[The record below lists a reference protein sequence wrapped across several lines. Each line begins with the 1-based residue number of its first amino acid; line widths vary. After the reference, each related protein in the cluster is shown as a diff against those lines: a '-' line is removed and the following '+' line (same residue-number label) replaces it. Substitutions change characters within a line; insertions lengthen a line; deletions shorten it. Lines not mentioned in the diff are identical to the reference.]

1 MDSLIYSHGA
11 HLTDER
17 HTRFSLWAP
26 DAATVAVKLDN
37 GELYPMQPEDDGW
50 FSINAPCGAGT
61 GYRFWI
67 DDRLDVPDPAARAQS
82 QDIQSPSCV
91 VDQNAYRWQN
101 AQWNGRPWH
110 EAVIYEL
117 HVGAMGGYAQ
127 VEARLA
133 ELAELGITAIE
144 LMPLAEF
151 PRAHNWGYDGVL
163 PFAPEAS
170 YGTPDELKHLID
182 TAHGLGL
189 MVFVDVVYNH
199 FGPDGN
205 YLGQYAKEFFRED
218 VHTPWGA
225 GIDFRRQPVRD
236 FFCENA
242 LMWVLDYR
250 VDGLRFDAV
259 HAIDDKGF
267 LLELAQRVRRAAGQ
281 RHVHLI
287 LENEDNSAALLRSEP
302 SQTSFDAQW
311 NDDGHNVLHAM
322 LTGEHEGYYA
332 DYCQSSTEKLARC
345 LSEGFIYQGEKS
357 HRGQSRGEPSG
368 HLPPTAFVFFLQN
381 HDQIGNRAFGERLIT
396 LTDPDSLKVAT
407 ALLLLSPMVPLL
419 FMGEEWGSQQPF
431 LYFTDHHDELADAVR
446 QGRRD
451 EFAAFSKFTDATQR
465 ESIPD
470 PNALETFTQS
480 IPDFATR
487 DTPAGRGWLEFYR
500 SLLDIRQQKIVPH
513 LPNSCSAGASVIG
526 ARAVSA
532 SWLLGNQS
540 ELRIEL
546 NLGDET
552 VTGSARAPG
561 EHCLFRH
568 GIDEATYEKNQLPA
582 RTILV
587 TLTNHGHG

>member
-101 AQWNGRPWH
+101 SQWNGRPWH

-117 HVGAMGGYAQ
+117 HVGAMGGYEK

-170 YGTPDELKHLID
+170 YGTPDELKRLID

-345 LSEGFIYQGEKS
+345 LSEGFIYQGEQS

-480 IPDFATR
+480 IPDFASR

-568 GIDEATYEKNQLPA
+568 GIDEATYEKSQLPA